1 MMMNAIS
8 PQHYQKH
15 PSGVECIAAARHQT
29 FCVGSALKYLW
40 RAGLKGSRLEDLQKA
55 RQYLAWAV
63 ADDARVRRGM
73 AIDRWMTWYF
83 RGEPRPEDHTIYS
96 ILLGNLDVA
105 LMDLDGLI
113 EAVGHD

>member
-1 MMMNAIS
+1 MNAIN
-8 PQHYQKH
+8 PQHYQQH
-15 PSGVECIAAARHQT
+15 PSGVECIAVTRRQVT
-29 FCVGSALKYLW
+29 TVGTCIKYLW
-40 RAGLKGSRLEDLQKA
+40 RAGLKGDRLEDLQKA
-55 RQYLAWAV
+55 RQCLAWAV

-83 RGEPRPEDHTIYS
+83 RGDPRPEDHTIYS

-113 EAVGHD
+113 EAASHD